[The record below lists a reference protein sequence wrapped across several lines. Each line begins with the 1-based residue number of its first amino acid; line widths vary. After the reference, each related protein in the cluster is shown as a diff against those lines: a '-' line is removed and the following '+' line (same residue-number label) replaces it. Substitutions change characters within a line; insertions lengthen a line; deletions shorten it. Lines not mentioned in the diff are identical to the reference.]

1 MKLYLPSAITAF
13 WDLWI
18 SSEKRKKTYK
28 NAHVLIL
35 RVLMLWINIVRFE
48 KFSNKFNHNTVKGLN
63 PGVISKVGWV

>member
-18 SSEKRKKTYK
+18 SSEKKTYK
-28 NAHVLIL
+28 NAHVEIL
-35 RVLMLWINIVRFE
+35 CVLMLWINIVRFE
-48 KFSNKFNHNTVKGLN
+48 KFLNKFNHNTVKGLN